1 MHVDIAEF
9 PLRLRIVFFC
19 EQANIVAQQEQALE
33 QGANFAASML
43 QRAIVGQPNIT
54 DSPSA

>member
-1 MHVDIAEF
+1 MDIAEL

-19 EQANIVAQQEQALE
+19 EPVNIVAQQEQALE
-33 QGANFAASML
+33 QGAYFPASMPE
-43 QRAIVGQPNIT
+43 RAIVGQPKIT